1 MTIEELIQTLE
12 SQKGT
17 LRQLNGYSSFQYIKA
32 LLEDIDEQSNVV
44 EIPQFIADWIIKSRD
59 VYTLPQAMTCGGL
72 AVNHWLNYEDNQ
84 RKFALA
90 WFYGYKIK
98 NQKQYTVKIK
108 ATKHYFAKDGN
119 GRIYFSLK
127 FKSEFTETELENLGL
142 GWVFTSDGIIVAEV

>member
-1 MTIEELIQTLE
+1 MTIEELIQTVE

-17 LRQLNGYSSFQYIKA
+17 LRQLNGYASFQYIKA

-44 EIPQFIADWIIKSRD
+44 EIPQFIAYWIIRIRD
-59 VYTLPQAMTCGGL
+59 VYTLTQAMTLGGSL
-72 AVNHWLNYEDNQ
+72 VNNWLYEEDNQ

-90 WFYGYKIK
+90 WFYGYKIE

-142 GWVFTSDGIIVAEV
+142 GCVFTSDGIIVTEV